1 MKASKSR
8 IFFSSKIRIY
18 FTMFSQVHW
27 VHKMFKW
34 NDDPLLN
41 KRLLVSISFPYLHS
55 SETRLSNFWILFL
68 LIKNY
73 TLKAKLLIVK
83 VMFENLFN
91 TSISLETFLITFSIR
106 GKQVYIDII
115 GNVSYNFFH
124 TWETSHPLFIRT
136 SKFCLRLAVLSF
148 FSLLRLK
155 FS

>member
-83 VMFENLFN
+83 VMCENLFN

-106 GKQVYIDII
+106 GKQVINFVW
-115 GNVSYNFFH
+115 GWLFLVFFFH
-124 TWETSHPLFIRT
+124 FWGWDFHNLFLFPPLN
-136 SKFCLRLAVLSF
+136 LAMQQRRMSDWVQ
-148 FSLLRLK
+148 
-155 FS
+155 